1 MKKLNSRLD
10 SITKPFIEVGPWL
23 LRLTLGISMFIH
35 GYKKLPAPAPPDNT
49 GDLIEVRCS

>member
-35 GYKKLPAPAPPDNT
+35 GYKKLTSTIYD
-49 GDLIEVRCS
+49 R